1 MATLNLTNF
10 FSLVAQ
16 GTERTGKQGTSTDAF
31 QTPFPVTVTGTGE
44 FLTGSLA
51 TATVRTIH
59 DDTTD
64 FPASIDYLYYW
75 ADQNSYIQ
83 LVFATTNVILPVLA
97 KVPFVLGPLAANLVG
112 LAAANTTIITG
123 GTQPTLTDL
132 DKVVIGN
139 YSGSTMN
146 FSFAVID

>member
-1 MATLNLTNF
+1 MATLNLWNY
-10 FSLVAQ
+10 FSLVSQ
-16 GTERTGKQGTSTDAF
+16 GAEKTGKQGAIADAS
-31 QTPFPVTVTGTGE
+31 QTPFAVTVDGVC
-44 FLTGSLA
+44 LDDTGSLA
-51 TATVRTIH
+51 TATVRTVYN
-59 DDTTD
+59 DSNQ
-64 FPASIDYLYYW
+64 FPTAVDYLFYW

-83 LVFATTNVILPVLA
+83 LVFGASNVILPVLA
-97 KVPFVLGPLAANLVG
+97 YVPFVLAPLAADLDG

-146 FSFAVID
+146 YRFLLVD